1 MTDVIDITDNNFEA
15 EVLGSREPVLV
26 DYWAPWCAPCRM
38 LAPVVEQLAREHPDT
53 LRVARVNVDEHP
65 RLADSAGIRGI
76 PHLVLYNAGKVSTEL
91 SGAHSKAGI
100 ERAFRLDRG
109 VEDPRGVS
117 AHPHPLETPRG

>member
-38 LAPVVEQLAREHPDT
+38 LAPVIEQLAREHPDT

-65 RLADSAGIRGI
+65 RVADSAHVRGV
-76 PHLVLYNAGKVSTEL
+76 PHLVLYNAGQVSAEL
-91 SGAHSKAGI
+91 TGAHSKAVT
-100 ERAFRLDRG
+100 ERALGLDHG
-109 VEDPRGVS
+109 VEDLRGVS